1 LKQKKTT
8 GFMRTRKTSLKYVAI
23 FAAAASLI
31 SASALAQTIVYDNS
45 STPVAGGTGT
55 GDNPVAGE
63 TTLELGDVVSL
74 QGGATTLTDFSLEY
88 YVNGTATVQAFLWAM
103 DGPAGQPGTLLYST
117 LPLSTSGQNSLSPL
131 QPNFR
136 NDAHAVP
143 GTIAW
148 TLRFAGID
156 PGESAG
162 LLFYQG
168 PDIGSSPTFNGADYY
183 YRHNTDGSWDVLTTG
198 LVDNLGAQFV
208 AVPEPSTWALL
219 LGGFTTVGF
228 MVRRRKA

>member
-1 LKQKKTT
+1 
-8 GFMRTRKTSLKYVAI
+8 MRTRKTSLKYVAI

-55 GDNPVAGE
+55 GDNPVGGE
-63 TTLELGDVVSL
+63 TTLELGDVVSFA
-74 QGGATTLTDFSLEY
+74 GGPTVLNNFSLEY
-88 YVNGTATVQAFLWAM
+88 FVNGTATVQGFLWAM
-103 DGPAGQPGTLLYST
+103 DGTSGQPGTLLYST
-117 LPLSTSGQNSLSPL
+117 APSGPTSGQNTFSPPSGFTL
-131 QPNFR
+131 
-136 NDAHAVP
+136 AVP
-143 GTIAW
+143 ATIAW
-148 TLRFAGID
+148 TVRFAGVD

-219 LGGFTTVGF
+219 LGGLTTFGF